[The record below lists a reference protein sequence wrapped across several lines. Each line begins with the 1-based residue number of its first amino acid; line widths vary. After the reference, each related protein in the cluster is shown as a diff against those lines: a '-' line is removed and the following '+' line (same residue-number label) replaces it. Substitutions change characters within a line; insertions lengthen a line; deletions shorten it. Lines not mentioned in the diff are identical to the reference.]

1 MSGHSKWSTIK
12 RQKGVADARRGQ
24 LFTKLGREI
33 TVAAREGGPDPGSNF
48 RLRLA
53 VQKARENNMPAD
65 NVERAIKRATGG
77 ADAAAL
83 AEATY
88 EGYAPGGAAILVGA
102 LTDNRNRT
110 VSEVRVTFAR
120 AGGSL
125 GEAGCVAWLFENRGV
140 ITVPVQDQ
148 VAEDLAL
155 LAIDAGAEDV
165 KVEEGDD
172 TVEVYT
178 GPADLEK
185 VRRSLEE
192 RGVTIASAELSM
204 VPKTSVSLG
213 EKEAMQT
220 LKLLD
225 HLEEL
230 DDVQRVHSN
239 ADFPESVLAAYSGQ
253 AAAG

>member
-53 VQKARENNMPAD
+53 MQKARENNMPAD

-77 ADAAAL
+77 TDVAAL

-88 EGYAPGGAAILVGA
+88 EGYGPGGAAILVGA

-110 VSEVRVTFAR
+110 VSEVRSIFAR
-120 AGGSL
+120 AGCSL
-125 GEAGCVAWLFENRGV
+125 GEAGCVGWLFESRGV
-140 ITVPVQDQ
+140 VTVPVQDQ
-148 VAEDLAL
+148 AAEDVAL

-165 KVEEGDD
+165 KVEDD
-172 TVEVYT
+172 VVEVYT

-185 VRRSLEE
+185 IRRSLEE
-192 RGVTIASAELSM
+192 GGVTIASAELSM
-204 VPKTSVSLG
+204 VPKSTVSLG
-213 EKEAMQT
+213 EKEAVQT
-220 LKLLD
+220 LRLLD

-230 DDVQRVHSN
+230 DDVQRVYSN
-239 ADFPESVLAAYSGQ
+239 ADFPESVLTAYSSQ